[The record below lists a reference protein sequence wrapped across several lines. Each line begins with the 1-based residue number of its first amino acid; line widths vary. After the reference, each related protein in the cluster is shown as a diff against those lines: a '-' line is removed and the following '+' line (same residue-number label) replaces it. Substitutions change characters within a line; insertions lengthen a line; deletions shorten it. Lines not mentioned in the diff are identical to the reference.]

1 MVAYQRT
8 SLLWNQV
15 QKYANL
21 AERYVHEVVKRYV
34 AVASIGER
42 GSSPNHVLKKGLCL
56 VN

>member
-8 SLLWNQV
+8 GLLWNQV